1 MSNVY
6 ALRAEGVKHA
16 ELREQIKQIGGLSD
30 DDQTLLDT
38 LEGASSYPELCGL
51 VLREAKATEAMAEGL
66 QSLIDDMQQRKARLL
81 HRAKQ
86 YRATVAESMLNAGER
101 KLTLPDMT
109 VSVRMGKPRLIIDEG
124 AIPDR
129 YRVPHITFKTCKE
142 AIQADVDKGDVPE
155 GVQIAN
161 PQPVLTVRGS

>member
-6 ALRAEGVKHA
+6 ALRAEGVRHA

-30 DDQTLLDT
+30 EDQTLLDT
-38 LEGASSYPELCGL
+38 LEGASSFPELVGL
-51 VLREAKATEAMAEGL
+51 VIREAKASEAMAEGL
-66 QSLIDDMQQRKARLL
+66 QSLIDAMQQRKARLL

-86 YRATVAESMLNAGER
+86 YRATVAEAMINAGER
-101 KLTLPDMT
+101 KLTLPDVT
-109 VSVRMGKPRLIIDEG
+109 LSVRMGKPRLIIDEA
-124 AIPDR
+124 AISDR
-129 YRVPHITFKTCKE
+129 YKVPQITFKTNKE

-161 PQPVLTVRGS
+161 PQPVLNVRGT

>member
-6 ALRAEGVKHA
+6 TLRSEGVKHA
-16 ELREQIKQIGGLSD
+16 ELREQIKQLGSFAD
-30 DDQTLLDT
+30 DDQGLLDT
-38 LEGASSYPELCGL
+38 LEGASDYPELCGV

-66 QSLIDDMQQRKARLL
+66 QRLIDEMQTRKARLL

-86 YRATVAESMLNAGER
+86 YRATVADSMMNAGER
-101 KLTLPDMT
+101 KLSLPDMT
-109 VSVRMGKPRLIIDEG
+109 VSVRMGKPRLIIDEN
-124 AIPDR
+124 IISDR
-129 YRVPHITFKTCKE
+129 YRIPQITFKTNNK

-161 PQPVLTVRGS
+161 PQPILTVRGS